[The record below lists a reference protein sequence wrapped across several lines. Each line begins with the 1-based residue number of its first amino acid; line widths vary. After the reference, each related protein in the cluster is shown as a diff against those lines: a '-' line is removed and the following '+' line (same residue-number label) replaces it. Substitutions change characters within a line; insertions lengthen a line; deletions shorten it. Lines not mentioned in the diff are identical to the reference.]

1 VGENRMINLEKIKNF
16 RDLIISKK
24 ELLEAIPFNP
34 PKEYRGDRVEISTD
48 HVIHI
53 LEKYKTGEVSKT
65 QILDWVNTIW
75 FSEWYDYCEIY
86 SDSIA
91 SVMDELEE
99 LDEEGTDLT
108 VETVDRYIYA
118 LQNNIEVWK
127 LEKDNKKERNQQN

>member
-1 VGENRMINLEKIKNF
+1 MINLEKIKNF